1 MLSALL
7 TTLGVLLGVVIFIV
21 ILLVGLI
28 EITRGIV
35 KVFHKSKKGER

>member
-7 TTLGVLLGVVIFIV
+7 TTLGILFGVVIFIV

-28 EITRGIV
+28 EIIRGIV
-35 KVFHKSKKGER
+35 KMFHKK